1 MPKVRISLLATL
13 PLLLAAQACAGGPPI
28 VTAQSAACSSLL
40 PTEWKEGVEGAELPP
55 ENATVG
61 DWIVFGDQQTGRLD
75 VANDRTRSAI
85 GIVERCEVR
94 DAEAI
99 RRATRRR
106 FLGIF

>member
-1 MPKVRISLLATL
+1 MPA
-13 PLLLAAQACAGGPPI
+13 
-28 VTAQSAACSSLL
+28 
-40 PTEWKEGVEGAELPP
+40 

-85 GIVERCEVR
+85 GIVERCETR
-94 DAEAI
+94 DREAVE
-99 RRATRRR
+99 RATRRR